1 MDGNKGVDATMS
13 ATQYFSTMPSPV
25 GELLLL
31 SDGDSLTGVYM
42 QKQAHWSGMQ
52 PHWRRDDTRLR
63 AARSQLRAYFA
74 DELKSFDMPLNP
86 QGTEFQIRVW
96 NELLNIPFGET
107 ISYGELAQRIGQPNA
122 SRAVGL
128 ANGRNPISI
137 VVPCHRVV
145 GSNGKLTGYG
155 GGLPRKRWLLD
166 HERGVPRAWLALG
179 AVEALT
185 EESGER
191 FQ

>member
-1 MDGNKGVDATMS
+1 MTATR
-13 ATQYFSTMPSPV
+13 YFSTIPSPV

-31 SDGDSLTGVYM
+31 SDGDSLTGLYM
-42 QKQAHWSGMQ
+42 QQQAHWEGMQ
-52 PHWRRDDTRLR
+52 PHWRRDDARLR
-63 AARSQLRAYFA
+63 RARAQLRAYFA
-74 DELKSFDMPLNP
+74 DELKTFELPIRL
-86 QGTEFQIRVW
+86 QGTEFQERVW

-107 ISYGELAQRIGQPNA
+107 VSYGELARRLGQPNA

-137 VVPCHRVV
+137 IVPCHRVV
-145 GSNGKLTGYG
+145 GSNGQLTGYG

-179 AVEALT
+179 MVEAP
-185 EESGER
+185 GEGY
-191 FQ
+191 

>member
-1 MDGNKGVDATMS
+1 MDGNRELDATMS
-13 ATQYFSTMPSPV
+13 AIQYFSTMPSPV

-42 QKQAHWSGMQ
+42 QKHAHWSGMQ
-52 PHWRRDDTRLR
+52 PHWRRDDARLR
-63 AARSQLRAYFA
+63 AARAQLRAYFA
-74 DELKSFDMPLNP
+74 DELKCFTVPLNL
-86 QGTEFQIRVW
+86 QGTEFQTRVW

-179 AVEALT
+179 AVEAL
-185 EESGER
+185 EDES
-191 FQ
+191 Q

>member
-1 MDGNKGVDATMS
+1 MTATR
-13 ATQYFSTMPSPV
+13 YFSTMPSPV

-31 SDGDSLTGVYM
+31 SDGDSLIGLYM
-42 QKQAHWSGMQ
+42 QKQAHWDGMQ

-63 AARSQLRAYFA
+63 QARAQLRAYFS
-74 DELKSFDMPLNP
+74 DELKTFDLPLKLE
-86 QGTEFQIRVW
+86 GTEFQVRVW

-107 ISYGELAQRIGQPNA
+107 ISYGELARRIEQPNA

-128 ANGRNPISI
+128 ANGRNPLSI

-179 AVEALT
+179 AVDALAGEA
-185 EESGER
+185 
-191 FQ
+191 